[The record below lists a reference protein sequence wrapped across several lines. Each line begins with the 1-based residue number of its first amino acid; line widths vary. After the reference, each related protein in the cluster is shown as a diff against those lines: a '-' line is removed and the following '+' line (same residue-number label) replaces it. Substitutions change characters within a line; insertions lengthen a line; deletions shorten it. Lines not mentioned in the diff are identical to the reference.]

1 MASAVPNRMEP
12 MPERHENKQFFLTTP
27 IFYVNDAPHIGHA
40 YTEVAAD
47 VLARWHRQAGDDTWF
62 LTGTDE
68 HGQKILRTATAN
80 GVAPKEWADRLVETA
95 WKPLLDTIDIS
106 NDDFIRTTDERHERG
121 VQQFLQK
128 LYDEGHVYAG
138 EFEALYCVGCEEFKP
153 KSEIVDGTGAFEGEK
168 VCAIHSKPLELLQEK
183 NYFFK
188 MSAFQDRLLALYEE
202 RPDFVQPASA
212 RNEVIAFVQQG
223 LEDLS
228 ISRTSFDWG
237 IPIPW
242 DSSHVTYVWFDALLN
257 YVTATGYGADDPEA
271 AAQFAR
277 RWPGNH
283 IVGKDILRFHAV
295 IWPAMLMAA
304 GLEVPEHVF
313 AHGWL
318 LVGGEKMSKS
328 KLTGIAPNEITDT
341 FGSDAFRYYFMRAI
355 SFGHDGSFS
364 WEDLHARY
372 HAELANGFGNLA
384 SRVLA
389 MNAKYFDSAVPAVV
403 GGAEDPA
410 DLAIRDLAAAVTAA
424 ADERIERF
432 AIHEAIAEIWQLVDA
447 LNGYVQ
453 EQQPWALAKDPAK
466 ADRLAAVLATATE
479 GLRVLAQL
487 LHPVI
492 PIATS
497 KLWAALG
504 AEEALGALDSLPLRS
519 AGEWGKL
526 PAGTTL
532 QQLDVLFPRIEA
544 EVQV

>member
-1 MASAVPNRMEP
+1 MAA
-12 MPERHENKQFFLTTP
+12 MPERSRFFLTTP

-80 GVAPKEWADRLVETA
+80 GVEPKEWADRLVESA
-95 WKPLLDTIDIS
+95 WKPLLDTIAIS
-106 NDDFIRTTDERHERG
+106 NDDFIRTTDARHESG
-121 VQQFLQK
+121 VAKFLQK
-128 LYDEGHVYAG
+128 LHDDGHVYAG

-153 KSEIVDGTGAFEGEK
+153 KSEIVDGAGEFEGQK

-183 NYFFK
+183 NYFFR

-212 RNEVIAFVQQG
+212 RNEVVAFVQQG

-242 DSSHVTYVWFDALLN
+242 DASHVTYVWFDALLN
-257 YVTATGYGADDPEA
+257 YVTAIGYGEDDA
-271 AAQFAR
+271 SFRR
-277 RWPGNH
+277 RWPASH
-283 IVGKDILRFHAV
+283 LVGKDILRFHAV

-304 GLEVPEHVF
+304 GLEVPERVF

-364 WEDLHARY
+364 WEDLSARY
-372 HAELANGFGNLA
+372 QAELANGFGNLA

-389 MNAKYFDSAVPAVV
+389 MNRKYFDGRVPEAAAAADSADEA
-403 GGAEDPA
+403 
-410 DLAIRDLAAAVTAA
+410 AIRELATSVAAR
-424 ADERIERF
+424 ADERIEAF
-432 AIHEAIAEIWQLVDA
+432 AIHEAIAAVWELVDA
-447 LNGYVQ
+447 LNGYITDQ
-453 EQQPWALAKDPAK
+453 EPWALAKDPERR
-466 ADRLAAVLATATE
+466 DRLATVLATATE
-479 GLRVLAQL
+479 GLRALAEL
-487 LHPVI
+487 LSPVI
-492 PIATS
+492 PEAAQ
-497 KLWAALG
+497 KLWVALG
-504 AEEALGALDSLPLRS
+504 AEEALGALAEQPIRR
-519 AGEWGKL
+519 AGEWGRL
-526 PAGTTL
+526 PAGTAQHEL
-532 QQLDVLFPRIEA
+532 GALFPRIEA
-544 EVQV
+544 DAEPAGAAGAGGAAR

>member
-1 MASAVPNRMEP
+1 
-12 MPERHENKQFFLTTP
+12 MPERKRFFLTTP

-40 YTEVAAD
+40 YTEVASD

-80 GVAPKEWADRLVETA
+80 GIEPKAWADRLVETA
-95 WKPLLDTIDIS
+95 WKPLLETIDIS
-106 NDDFIRTTDERHERG
+106 NDDFIRTTDERHETG
-121 VQQFLQK
+121 VARFLQK
-128 LYDEGHVYAG
+128 LYDDGHVYAG

-153 KSEIVDGTGAFEGEK
+153 KSEIVDGEGAFEGEK

-188 MSAFQDRLLALYEE
+188 MSAFQDRLLELYED

-257 YVTATGYGADDPEA
+257 YITATGYGADEA
-271 AAQFAR
+271 EFSR

-304 GLEVPEHVF
+304 GVEVPEHVF

-364 WEDLHARY
+364 WEDLAARY
-372 HAELANGFGNLA
+372 QAELANGFGNLA

-389 MNAKYFDSAVPAVV
+389 MNAKYFDGVMPQA
-403 GGAEDPA
+403 GAEQDA
-410 DLAIRDLAAAVTAA
+410 DRAIRELAAHAAAA
-424 ADERIERF
+424 ADERIEAF
-432 AIHEAIAEIWQLVDA
+432 AIHEAIAEIWKLVDA
-447 LNGYVQ
+447 LNGYITEQ
-453 EQQPWALAKDPAK
+453 EPWVLAKDPGQQ
-466 ADRLAAVLATATE
+466 DRLGTVPATAPE
-479 GLRVLAQL
+479 GPRALAGRP
-487 LHPVI
+487 HPGI
-492 PIATS
+492 PRATA
-497 KLWAALG
+497 KLWSALG
-504 AEEALGALDSLPLRS
+504 AEEALGALEAQPLRE
-519 AGEWGKL
+519 AGRWGRL
-526 PAGTTL
+526 PAGTP
-532 QQLDVLFPRIEA
+532 QQPLGVLFPRIEA
-544 EVQV
+544 DPAATSGE

>member
-1 MASAVPNRMEP
+1 MASDRSS
-12 MPERHENKQFFLTTP
+12 FFLTTP

-80 GVAPKEWADRLVETA
+80 GVAPQEWADRLVESA
-95 WKPLLDTIDIS
+95 WKPLLDLIDIS
-106 NDDFIRTTDERHERG
+106 NDDFIRTTDARHEEG
-121 VQQFLQK
+121 VAKFLQK
-128 LYDEGHVYAG
+128 LYDDGHVYAG

-153 KSEIVDGTGAFEGEK
+153 KSEIVDGEGAFEGEK

-257 YVTATGYGADDPEA
+257 YVTATGYGRDDAE
-271 AAQFAR
+271 FAR

-341 FGSDAFRYYFMRAI
+341 FGSDAFRYYFMSAI

-364 WEDLHARY
+364 WEDLSARY
-372 HAELANGFGNLA
+372 QAELANGFGNLA

-389 MNAKYFDSAVPAVV
+389 MNAKYFESRVPEAAAIADTE
-403 GGAEDPA
+403 AEA
-410 DLAIRDLAAAVTAA
+410 AIRDLAATVAA
-424 ADERIERF
+424 RADERIEAF
-432 AIHEAIAEIWQLVDA
+432 AIHEAVAAVWELVDA
-447 LNGYVQ
+447 LNGYITEQ
-453 EQQPWALAKDPAK
+453 EPWALAKDPEQRE
-466 ADRLAAVLATATE
+466 RLATVLYTVTE
-479 GLRVLAQL
+479 GLRVLAVL
-487 LHPVI
+487 LAPVI
-492 PIATS
+492 PQATA
-497 KLWAALG
+497 KLWTALGAEAALG
-504 AEEALGALDSLPLRS
+504 ALADQPIREAGD
-519 AGEWGKL
+519 WGRL
-526 PAGTTL
+526 PAGVE
-532 QQLDVLFPRIEA
+532 QQPLAVLFPRIEA
-544 EVQV
+544 DSR

>member
-1 MASAVPNRMEP
+1 
-12 MPERHENKQFFLTTP
+12 MPHPSSFFLTTP

-80 GVAPKEWADRLVETA
+80 GVAPKEWADRLVESS
-95 WKPLLDTIDIS
+95 WKPLLDLIDIS
-106 NDDFIRTTDERHERG
+106 NDDFIRTTDARHEEG
-121 VQQFLQK
+121 VAKFLQK
-128 LYDEGHVYAG
+128 LYDDGHVYAG

-153 KSEIVDGTGAFEGEK
+153 KSEIVDGTGAFAGEK

-257 YVTATGYGADDPEA
+257 YVTAIGYGRDDAE
-271 AAQFAR
+271 FAR
-277 RWPGNH
+277 RWPANH
-283 IVGKDILRFHAV
+283 LVGKDILRFHAV

-304 GLEVPEHVF
+304 GLEVPDRVF

-328 KLTGIAPNEITDT
+328 KLTGIAPSEITDT

-364 WEDLHARY
+364 WEDLTARY

-389 MNAKYFDSAVPAVV
+389 MNAKYFDARMPEAGV
-403 GGAEDPA
+403 ETPA
-410 DLAIRDLAAAVTAA
+410 DAAIRELASTAA
-424 ADERIERF
+424 ERADARIETF
-432 AIHEAIAEIWQLVDA
+432 AIHEAIAAVWELVDA

-453 EQQPWALAKDPAK
+453 EQQPWALAKDPAQR
-466 ADRLAAVLATATE
+466 DRLATVLATATE
-479 GLRVLAQL
+479 GLRVLAEL
-487 LHPVI
+487 LAPVI
-492 PIATS
+492 PQATR

-504 AEEALGALDSLPLRS
+504 AEERLGALDAQPLRE
-519 AGEWGKL
+519 AGRWGRL
-526 PAGTTL
+526 PAGTEQRAL
-532 QQLDVLFPRIEA
+532 AVLFPRIETEA
-544 EVQV
+544 K

>member
-1 MASAVPNRMEP
+1 MPNP
-12 MPERHENKQFFLTTP
+12 SSFFLTTP

-80 GVAPKEWADRLVETA
+80 GVAPKEWADRLVESA
-95 WKPLLDTIDIS
+95 WKPLLDTINIS
-106 NDDFIRTTDERHERG
+106 NDDFIRTTEKRHEDG
-121 VQQFLQK
+121 VAKFLQK
-128 LYDEGHVYAG
+128 LHDDGHVYAG

-153 KSEIVDGTGAFEGEK
+153 KSEIVDGEGAFEGEK

-188 MSAFQDRLLALYEE
+188 MSAFQERLLALYEE

-242 DSSHVTYVWFDALLN
+242 DSAHVTYVWFDALLN
-257 YVTATGYGADDPEA
+257 YVTAIGYGQDDEK
-271 AAQFAR
+271 FAR
-277 RWPGNH
+277 HWPGSH
-283 IVGKDILRFHAV
+283 LVGKDILRFHAV

-304 GLEVPEHVF
+304 GLEVPNHVF

-364 WEDLHARY
+364 WEDLSARY
-372 HAELANGFGNLA
+372 QAELANGFGNLA

-389 MNAKYFDSAVPAVV
+389 MNAKYFEGRVPAA
-403 GGAEDPA
+403 GTETAA
-410 DLAIRDLAAAVTAA
+410 DAAIRELAASVAQR
-424 ADERIERF
+424 ADEKIESF
-432 AIHEAIAEIWQLVDA
+432 AIHEAIAAVWELVDA
-447 LNGYVQ
+447 LNGYIT
-453 EQQPWALAKDPAK
+453 EQAPWALAKDPAN
-466 ADRLAAVLATATE
+466 AQRLQTVLNTATE
-479 GLRVLAQL
+479 GLRALAELLAPVL
-487 LHPVI
+487 PE
-492 PIATS
+492 ATA

-504 AEEALGALDSLPLRS
+504 AEEALGELTAQPIRD
-519 AGEWGKL
+519 AGRWGRL
-526 PAGTTL
+526 PAGT
-532 QQLDVLFPRIEA
+532 QQHQLAVLFPRIET
-544 EVQV
+544 EETGK